1 MLCAGFG
8 CRNLSMSCSSLI
20 ARGTLLGA
28 LATLAG
34 CGGSKGDTMLMRESF
49 NSDDTYSR
57 SVAASSPQA
66 CEAARRVL
74 LSQGYAVTR
83 ADAAAVEGS
92 KNFQLKEA
100 DQSEQLNLRISCASQ
115 DGGKAQVFVSAL
127 QDRYALKKSS
137 TSASVGVGV
146 LGSLSL
152 PVGSSGDSLVRVS
165 STTVQDAAF
174 YKRFFERLNSYLP
187 KVTEAVPAAVSAAP
201 APAPAHAATPAP
213 AAAVP
218 ATPAANSSTPASPA
232 PAAAAPTTVAQPPV
246 RHCRSKRK
254 TPRQHRRRCR
264 KPSPPRSRDGV
275 FTLRAKA

>member
-1 MLCAGFG
+1 
-8 CRNLSMSCSSLI
+8 MSCSSLI
-20 ARGTLLGA
+20 ARTALLGA

-57 SVAASSPQA
+57 SVAATSMQA

-83 ADAAAVEGS
+83 ADAAGVEGS

-100 DQSEQLNLRISCASQ
+100 DQSEQLNLRISCATQ
-115 DGGKAQVFVSAL
+115 EGGKAQVFVSAL

-152 PVGSSGDSLVRVS
+152 PVGSTGDSLVRVS
-165 STTVQDAAF
+165 TTTVQDAAF

-187 KVTEAVPAAVSAAP
+187 NVTQAAPAAASAASAPVVPPHPAAATPAAATAPVPTAAAATPATAVPAAAATSASTAVEQPPVAPLPVEAQDPPP
-201 APAPAHAATPAP
+201 APAPA
-213 AAAVP
+213 
-218 ATPAANSSTPASPA
+218 STPANVPQTEPA
-232 PAAAAPTTVAQPPV
+232 TQP
-246 RHCRSKRK
+246 
-254 TPRQHRRRCR
+254 
-264 KPSPPRSRDGV
+264 
-275 FTLRAKA
+275 

>member
-1 MLCAGFG
+1 
-8 CRNLSMSCSSLI
+8 MSCTSLI
-20 ARGTLLGA
+20 ARGALLGA
-28 LATLAG
+28 LATLVG

-100 DQSEQLNLRISCASQ
+100 DQSEQLNLRISCATQ
-115 DGGKAQVFVSAL
+115 DGGKAQIFVSAL

-187 KVTEAVPAAVSAAP
+187 KVTEA
-201 APAPAHAATPAP
+201 
-213 AAAVP
+213 
-218 ATPAANSSTPASPA
+218 A
-232 PAAAAPTTVAQPPV
+232 PAAAAAMPAPVPAAPHPPAAPATLPAAAPTPAVSAPGAPTAAAPSPTTVEQPPV
-246 RHCRSKRK
+246 A
-254 TPRQHRRRCR
+254 PLPVEAQD
-264 KPSPPRSRDGV
+264 PPPAPANVPQSGPA
-275 FTLRAKA
+275 TQP

>member
-1 MLCAGFG
+1 
-8 CRNLSMSCSSLI
+8 MSCSSLI
-20 ARGTLLGA
+20 ARGALLGA

-57 SVAASSPQA
+57 SVAATSVQA

-83 ADAAAVEGS
+83 ADAAGVEGS

-100 DQSEQLNLRISCASQ
+100 DQSEQLNLRISCATQ

-152 PVGSSGDSLVRVS
+152 PVGSTGDSLVRVS
-165 STTVQDAAF
+165 TTTVQDAAF

-187 KVTEAVPAAVSAAP
+187 NVTQTAPAAAGAATAPAVPAAASASSSITVEPPPVAPLPVEAQDP
-201 APAPAHAATPAP
+201 APAPAQQTE
-213 AAAVP
+213 P
-218 ATPAANSSTPASPA
+218 AT
-232 PAAAAPTTVAQPPV
+232 QP
-246 RHCRSKRK
+246 
-254 TPRQHRRRCR
+254 
-264 KPSPPRSRDGV
+264 
-275 FTLRAKA
+275 

>member
-1 MLCAGFG
+1 
-8 CRNLSMSCSSLI
+8 MSCTSLI
-20 ARGTLLGA
+20 ARGALLGA

-100 DQSEQLNLRISCASQ
+100 EQSEQLNLRISCATQ

-187 KVTEAVPAAVSAAP
+187 KVTDVAPAATSAAP
-201 APAPAHAATPAP
+201 APTPVAPHPPAPVP
-213 AAAVP
+213 AAASTAAP
-218 ATPAANSSTPASPA
+218 AVGT
-232 PAAAAPTTVAQPPV
+232 PAAAATPPAASSTVAQPPV
-246 RHCRSKRK
+246 A
-254 TPRQHRRRCR
+254 PLPVEAQD
-264 KPSPPRSRDGV
+264 PPPAPVDGPQSEP
-275 FTLRAKA
+275 AKQP

>member
-1 MLCAGFG
+1 
-8 CRNLSMSCSSLI
+8 MSCTSLI
-20 ARGTLLGA
+20 ARGALLGA
-28 LATLAG
+28 LATLVG

-100 DQSEQLNLRISCASQ
+100 DQSEQLNLRISCATQ
-115 DGGKAQVFVSAL
+115 DGGKAQIFVSAL

-187 KVTEAVPAAVSAAP
+187 KVTEA
-201 APAPAHAATPAP
+201 AP
-213 AAAVP
+213 AAAAAMPAPVP
-218 ATPAANSSTPASPA
+218 AAPHPPAAPAAPPAAAPTPAVSAPAA
-232 PAAAAPTTVAQPPV
+232 PAAAAPSPTTVEQPPV
-246 RHCRSKRK
+246 A
-254 TPRQHRRRCR
+254 PLPVEAQD
-264 KPSPPRSRDGV
+264 PPPAPANVPQSGPA
-275 FTLRAKA
+275 TQP

>member
-1 MLCAGFG
+1 
-8 CRNLSMSCSSLI
+8 MSLISLI
-20 ARGTLLGA
+20 ARGALLGT

-34 CGGSKGDTMLMRESF
+34 CGGSKGDSMLMRESF
-49 NSDDTYSR
+49 SSDDTYSR
-57 SVAASSPQA
+57 NVAATSPQA

-83 ADAAAVEGS
+83 ADAAGVEGS

-100 DQSEQLNLRISCASQ
+100 EQSEQLNLRISCASQ
-115 DGGKAQVFVSAL
+115 DDGRAQVFVSAL

-187 KVTEAVPAAVSAAP
+187 KVTEAPPATTAAPEPAARQAASPTPVPAAP
-201 APAPAHAATPAP
+201 P
-213 AAAVP
+213 
-218 ATPAANSSTPASPA
+218 
-232 PAAAAPTTVAQPPV
+232 AAAPTPAAVAQPPV
-246 RHCRSKRK
+246 APLPVEAQDPPPAPAQERRGEPA
-254 TPRQHRRRCR
+254 TP
-264 KPSPPRSRDGV
+264 
-275 FTLRAKA
+275 

>member
-1 MLCAGFG
+1 
-8 CRNLSMSCSSLI
+8 MSCSSLI
-20 ARGTLLGA
+20 ARGVLLGA

-49 NSDDTYSR
+49 NSDDVYSR
-57 SVAASSPQA
+57 SVGVSSPQA

-74 LSQGYAVTR
+74 LSQGYGVTR
-83 ADAAAVEGS
+83 ADAASVEGS
-92 KNFQLKEA
+92 KNFQLDEA
-100 DQSEQLNLRISCASQ
+100 DQSEQLNLRISCAAQ

-137 TSASVGVGV
+137 TSASVGVGM

-187 KVTEAVPAAVSAAP
+187 EVTGVVPAAATAAP
-201 APAPAHAATPAP
+201 APASAP
-213 AAAVP
+213 TAAAVP
-218 ATPAANSSTPASPA
+218 PTPVTTIQTPAAPATAAPSTLVQPSVAPSPVQAHEPPQA
-232 PAAAAPTTVAQPPV
+232 PA
-246 RHCRSKRK
+246 KRLQSE
-254 TPRQHRRRCR
+254 PGR
-264 KPSPPRSRDGV
+264 
-275 FTLRAKA
+275 

>member
-1 MLCAGFG
+1 
-8 CRNLSMSCSSLI
+8 MSCSTLI
-20 ARGTLLGA
+20 ARGALLGA

-57 SVAASSPQA
+57 SVASTSPQA

-83 ADAAAVEGS
+83 ADASAVEGS

-100 DQSEQLNLRISCASQ
+100 DQSEQLNLRISCATQ

-187 KVTEAVPAAVSAAP
+187 KVTEAVPAAANAAP
-201 APAPAHAATPAP
+201 APAARAPTATPPPAP
-213 AAAVP
+213 APAVP
-218 ATPAANSSTPASPA
+218 N
-232 PAAAAPTTVAQPPV
+232 AAAPTTPPAAPASTPSVAQPPV
-246 RHCRSKRK
+246 A
-254 TPRQHRRRCR
+254 PLPVEAQD
-264 KPSPPRSRDGV
+264 PPPAPANV
-275 FTLRAKA
+275 PQTEPATQP

>member
-1 MLCAGFG
+1 
-8 CRNLSMSCSSLI
+8 MSCSSLI
-20 ARGTLLGA
+20 ARGALLGA

-57 SVAASSPQA
+57 SVASTSPQA

-83 ADAAAVEGS
+83 ADATAVEGS

-100 DQSEQLNLRISCASQ
+100 DQSEQLNLRISCATQ

-174 YKRFFERLNSYLP
+174 YKRFFDRLNSYLP
-187 KVTEAVPAAVSAAP
+187 KVTEAVPAP
-201 APAPAHAATPAP
+201 APVAPSPPSHAMSSAPVPAATQASEAATP
-213 AAAVP
+213 P
-218 ATPAANSSTPASPA
+218 ATPTTAAPQ
-232 PAAAAPTTVAQPPV
+232 PAATPVAQPPV
-246 RHCRSKRK
+246 APLPVEAQDPPP
-254 TPRQHRRRCR
+254 TPAELPQTE
-264 KPSPPRSRDGV
+264 PASQP
-275 FTLRAKA
+275 

>member
-1 MLCAGFG
+1 
-8 CRNLSMSCSSLI
+8 MSCTSLI
-20 ARGTLLGA
+20 ARGALLGA

-100 DQSEQLNLRISCASQ
+100 EQSEQLNLRISCATQ

-187 KVTEAVPAAVSAAP
+187 KVTDVAPAAASAAP
-201 APAPAHAATPAP
+201 ALTPVVPHAPAPVP
-213 AAAVP
+213 AAASTAAP
-218 ATPAANSSTPASPA
+218 AVGT
-232 PAAAAPTTVAQPPV
+232 PAAAATPPAASGTVAQPPV
-246 RHCRSKRK
+246 APLPVEAQDPPPAPVDGPQSE
-254 TPRQHRRRCR
+254 PARQ
-264 KPSPPRSRDGV
+264 P
-275 FTLRAKA
+275 

>member
-1 MLCAGFG
+1 
-8 CRNLSMSCSSLI
+8 MSCSSLI
-20 ARGTLLGA
+20 ARGALLGA

-100 DQSEQLNLRISCASQ
+100 DQSEQLNLRISAPA
-115 DGGKAQVFVSAL
+115 KTAARRRFVSAL

-137 TSASVGVGV
+137 TSASVGVGM
-146 LGSLSL
+146 LGSVSL

-174 YKRFFERLNSYLP
+174 YKRFSN
-187 KVTEAVPAAVSAAP
+187 A
-201 APAPAHAATPAP
+201 
-213 AAAVP
+213 
-218 ATPAANSSTPASPA
+218 
-232 PAAAAPTTVAQPPV
+232 
-246 RHCRSKRK
+246 
-254 TPRQHRRRCR
+254 
-264 KPSPPRSRDGV
+264 
-275 FTLRAKA
+275 

>member
-1 MLCAGFG
+1 
-8 CRNLSMSCSSLI
+8 MSCTSLI
-20 ARGTLLGA
+20 ARGALLGA
-28 LATLAG
+28 LATLVG

-100 DQSEQLNLRISCASQ
+100 DQSEQLNLRISCATQ
-115 DGGKAQVFVSAL
+115 DGGKAQIFVSAL

-187 KVTEAVPAAVSAAP
+187 KVTEA
-201 APAPAHAATPAP
+201 AP
-213 AAAVP
+213 AAAAAMPAPVP
-218 ATPAANSSTPASPA
+218 AAPHPPAAPAAPPAAAPTPAVSAPGA
-232 PAAAAPTTVAQPPV
+232 PAAAAPSRTTVEQPPV
-246 RHCRSKRK
+246 A
-254 TPRQHRRRCR
+254 PLPVEAQD
-264 KPSPPRSRDGV
+264 PPPAPANVPQSGPA
-275 FTLRAKA
+275 TQP

>member
-1 MLCAGFG
+1 
-8 CRNLSMSCSSLI
+8 MSCSSLI
-20 ARGTLLGA
+20 ARGALLGA

-213 AAAVP
+213 TAAVS
-218 ATPAANSSTPASPA
+218 ATPAANASTPASPA
-232 PAAAAPTTVAQPPV
+232 PAAAAPTAVAQPPV
-246 RHCRSKRK
+246 APLPVEAQDPPP
-254 TPRQHRRRCR
+254 TP
-264 KPSPPRSRDGV
+264 
-275 FTLRAKA
+275 AKVPQTEPATQP

>member
-1 MLCAGFG
+1 
-8 CRNLSMSCSSLI
+8 MSCSSLI
-20 ARGTLLGA
+20 ARGALLGA
-28 LATLAG
+28 LAALAG

-57 SVAASSPQA
+57 NVSATSPQA

-92 KNFQLKEA
+92 KNFQLKDA
-100 DQSEQLNLRISCASQ
+100 DQSEQLNLRISCAGQ
-115 DGGKAQVFVSAL
+115 DGGTAQVFVSAL

-146 LGSLSL
+146 LGSLSV

-187 KVTEAVPAAVSAAP
+187 KVAESTPASA
-201 APAPAHAATPAP
+201 APAPAHAA
-213 AAAVP
+213 
-218 ATPAANSSTPASPA
+218 ASPA
-232 PAAAAPTTVAQPPV
+232 PAPATQPVPTTAAPASTAPSPAAMPTSVAQPPV
-246 RHCRSKRK
+246 A
-254 TPRQHRRRCR
+254 PLPVEAQD
-264 KPSPPRSRDGV
+264 PPPAPAPVPQSEP
-275 FTLRAKA
+275 AKQP

>member
-8 CRNLSMSCSSLI
+8 CRNLPMSCSSLI
-20 ARGTLLGA
+20 ARGALLGA

-34 CGGSKGDTMLMRESF
+34 CGGSKGDTMLTRESF

-201 APAPAHAATPAP
+201 APAPAHAATPAS
-213 AAAVP
+213 AAAVS
-218 ATPAANSSTPASPA
+218 ATPAANASTPASPA
-232 PAAAAPTTVAQPPV
+232 PAAAAPTAVAQPPV
-246 RHCRSKRK
+246 A
-254 TPRQHRRRCR
+254 PLPVEAQD
-264 KPSPPRSRDGV
+264 PPPAPATV
-275 FTLRAKA
+275 PQTEPATQP

>member
-1 MLCAGFG
+1 
-8 CRNLSMSCSSLI
+8 MSCSSLI
-20 ARGTLLGA
+20 ARGALLAA

-57 SVAASSPQA
+57 SVVASSPQA

-92 KNFQLKEA
+92 KNFQLNEA
-100 DQSEQLNLRISCASQ
+100 DQSEQLNLRISCATQ

-152 PVGSSGDSLVRVS
+152 PVGSTGDSLVRVS

-187 KVTEAVPAAVSAAP
+187 KVTEA
-201 APAPAHAATPAP
+201 AP
-213 AAAVP
+213 AAASAAPVAAP
-218 ATPAANSSTPASPA
+218 ATSTAHPAASAPVAASASA
-232 PAAAAPTTVAQPPV
+232 PAAAAPTTPALPVAGSNAVAQPPV
-246 RHCRSKRK
+246 A
-254 TPRQHRRRCR
+254 PLPVEAQD
-264 KPSPPRSRDGV
+264 PPPAPVNVPQSEPA
-275 FTLRAKA
+275 TQP

>member
-1 MLCAGFG
+1 
-8 CRNLSMSCSSLI
+8 MSCSSLI
-20 ARGTLLGA
+20 ARGALLGA

-213 AAAVP
+213 AAAVS
-218 ATPAANSSTPASPA
+218 ATPAANASTPASPA
-232 PAAAAPTTVAQPPV
+232 PAAAAPTAVAQPPV
-246 RHCRSKRK
+246 APLPVEAQD
-254 TPRQHRRRCR
+254 PRRHRRRCR

-275 FTLRAKA
+275 FTLRSKA

>member
-1 MLCAGFG
+1 
-8 CRNLSMSCSSLI
+8 MSCTSLI
-20 ARGTLLGA
+20 ARGALLGA

-34 CGGSKGDTMLMRESF
+34 CGGSKGDSMLMRESF

-57 SVAASSPQA
+57 SVAATSPQA

-100 DQSEQLNLRISCASQ
+100 DQSEQLNLRISCATQ
-115 DGGKAQVFVSAL
+115 DGGKAQIFVSAL

-187 KVTEAVPAAVSAAP
+187 KVTEAAPAAASAMPASAPAAPHPPAAPAAAP
-201 APAPAHAATPAP
+201 APATSAAASSATPAP
-213 AAAVP
+213 V
-218 ATPAANSSTPASPA
+218 
-232 PAAAAPTTVAQPPV
+232 PTTVAQPPV
-246 RHCRSKRK
+246 A
-254 TPRQHRRRCR
+254 PLPVEAQD
-264 KPSPPRSRDGV
+264 PPPAPASV
-275 FTLRAKA
+275 PQSEPATQP

>member
-1 MLCAGFG
+1 
-8 CRNLSMSCSSLI
+8 MSCTSLI
-20 ARGTLLGA
+20 ARGALLGA

-34 CGGSKGDTMLMRESF
+34 CGGSKGDSMLMRESF

-57 SVAASSPQA
+57 SVAATSPQA

-100 DQSEQLNLRISCASQ
+100 DQSEQLNLRISCATQ
-115 DGGKAQVFVSAL
+115 DGGKAQIFVSAL

-187 KVTEAVPAAVSAAP
+187 KVTEAAPAAASAMPASVPAAPHLPAAPASAP
-201 APAPAHAATPAP
+201 APATSAAASSATPAP
-213 AAAVP
+213 
-218 ATPAANSSTPASPA
+218 
-232 PAAAAPTTVAQPPV
+232 APTTVAQPPV
-246 RHCRSKRK
+246 A
-254 TPRQHRRRCR
+254 PLPVEAQD
-264 KPSPPRSRDGV
+264 PPPAPASV
-275 FTLRAKA
+275 PQSEPATQP

>member
-1 MLCAGFG
+1 
-8 CRNLSMSCSSLI
+8 MSCSSLI
-20 ARGTLLGA
+20 ARGALLGA
-28 LATLAG
+28 LAALAG

-57 SVAASSPQA
+57 NVSATSPQA

-100 DQSEQLNLRISCASQ
+100 DQSEQLNLRISCAGQ
-115 DGGKAQVFVSAL
+115 DGGTAQVFVSAL

-146 LGSLSL
+146 LGSLSV

-187 KVTEAVPAAVSAAP
+187 KVAESTPAAAAP
-201 APAPAHAATPAP
+201 APAPAHATPAP
-213 AAAVP
+213 APVP
-218 ATPAANSSTPASPA
+218 ATQPVPTTAAPATTAPPPAAM
-232 PAAAAPTTVAQPPV
+232 PTTVAQPPV
-246 RHCRSKRK
+246 A
-254 TPRQHRRRCR
+254 PLPVEAQD
-264 KPSPPRSRDGV
+264 PPPAPAPVPQSEPA
-275 FTLRAKA
+275 TQP

>member
-1 MLCAGFG
+1 
-8 CRNLSMSCSSLI
+8 MSCTSLI
-20 ARGTLLGA
+20 ARGALLGA
-28 LATLAG
+28 LATLVG

-100 DQSEQLNLRISCASQ
+100 DQSEQLNLRISCATQ
-115 DGGKAQVFVSAL
+115 DGGKEQIFVSAL

-187 KVTEAVPAAVSAAP
+187 KVTEA
-201 APAPAHAATPAP
+201 AP
-213 AAAVP
+213 AAAAAMPAPVP
-218 ATPAANSSTPASPA
+218 AAPHPPAAPAAPPAAAPTPAVSAPAA
-232 PAAAAPTTVAQPPV
+232 PAAAAPSPTTVEQPPV
-246 RHCRSKRK
+246 A
-254 TPRQHRRRCR
+254 PLPVEAQD
-264 KPSPPRSRDGV
+264 PPPAPANVPQSGPA
-275 FTLRAKA
+275 TQP

>member
-1 MLCAGFG
+1 
-8 CRNLSMSCSSLI
+8 MSCSSLI
-20 ARGTLLGA
+20 ARGALLGA

-49 NSDDTYSR
+49 NADDTYSR
-57 SVAASSPQA
+57 SVVASSPQA

-100 DQSEQLNLRISCASQ
+100 DQSEQLNLRISCATQ

-127 QDRYALKKSS
+127 QDRYALKKST

-152 PVGSSGDSLVRVS
+152 PVGSSGDSLVR
-165 STTVQDAAF
+165 
-174 YKRFFERLNSYLP
+174 
-187 KVTEAVPAAVSAAP
+187 
-201 APAPAHAATPAP
+201 
-213 AAAVP
+213 
-218 ATPAANSSTPASPA
+218 
-232 PAAAAPTTVAQPPV
+232 
-246 RHCRSKRK
+246 CG
-254 TPRQHRRRCR
+254 RRRCR
-264 KPSPPRSRDGV
+264 
-275 FTLRAKA
+275 

>member
-1 MLCAGFG
+1 
-8 CRNLSMSCSSLI
+8 MSCSSLI
-20 ARGTLLGA
+20 ARGALLGV

-57 SVAASSPQA
+57 SVAATSVQA

-83 ADAAAVEGS
+83 ADAAGVEGS

-100 DQSEQLNLRISCASQ
+100 DQSEQLNLRISCATQ
-115 DGGKAQVFVSAL
+115 EGGKAQVFVSAL

-152 PVGSSGDSLVRVS
+152 PVGSTGDSLVRVS
-165 STTVQDAAF
+165 TTTVQDAAF

-187 KVTEAVPAAVSAAP
+187 NVTQAVPAAASAAP
-201 APAPAHAATPAP
+201 APVAPPHPAAATPAAAPVPTAAAATP
-213 AAAVP
+213 ATAVP
-218 ATPAANSSTPASPA
+218 ATAATSASTTVEQPPVAPLPVEAQDPPPA
-232 PAAAAPTTVAQPPV
+232 PAPTPTNVPQTEPATQP
-246 RHCRSKRK
+246 
-254 TPRQHRRRCR
+254 
-264 KPSPPRSRDGV
+264 
-275 FTLRAKA
+275 

>member
-1 MLCAGFG
+1 MLVAGFG
-8 CRNLSMSCSSLI
+8 CRKFSMSCSSLI
-20 ARGTLLGA
+20 ARTALFGA

-57 SVAASSPQA
+57 SVAATSVQA

-83 ADAAAVEGS
+83 ADAAGVEGS

-100 DQSEQLNLRISCASQ
+100 DQSEQLNLRISCATQ
-115 DGGKAQVFVSAL
+115 EGGKAQVFVSAL

-152 PVGSSGDSLVRVS
+152 PVGSTGDSLVRVS
-165 STTVQDAAF
+165 TTTVQDAAF

-187 KVTEAVPAAVSAAP
+187 NVTQAVPAAASAAP
-201 APAPAHAATPAP
+201 APVAPPHPAAAKPAAAPVPTAAAATPAT
-213 AAAVP
+213 AVP
-218 ATPAANSSTPASPA
+218 ATAATSASTTVEQPPVAPLPVEAQDPPPAPAPASTPANVPQTEPA
-232 PAAAAPTTVAQPPV
+232 TQP
-246 RHCRSKRK
+246 
-254 TPRQHRRRCR
+254 
-264 KPSPPRSRDGV
+264 
-275 FTLRAKA
+275 

>member
-1 MLCAGFG
+1 
-8 CRNLSMSCSSLI
+8 MSCSSLI
-20 ARGTLLGA
+20 ARGALLGA

-57 SVAASSPQA
+57 SVASTSPQA

-100 DQSEQLNLRISCASQ
+100 DQSEQLNLRISCATQ

-174 YKRFFERLNSYLP
+174 YKRFFDRLNSYLP
-187 KVTEAVPAAVSAAP
+187 KVTEAVPASVAP
-201 APAPAHAATPAP
+201 SPPPPAHAMSQAPVPVP
-213 AAAVP
+213 AAAQASEAATAP
-218 ATPAANSSTPASPA
+218 ATPATAAPQ
-232 PAAAAPTTVAQPPV
+232 PAATPVEQPPV
-246 RHCRSKRK
+246 APLPVEAQDPPP
-254 TPRQHRRRCR
+254 TPAQV
-264 KPSPPRSRDGV
+264 PQTEPATQP
-275 FTLRAKA
+275 

>member
-1 MLCAGFG
+1 
-8 CRNLSMSCSSLI
+8 MSCSSLI
-20 ARGTLLGA
+20 ARGALLGA

-57 SVAASSPQA
+57 SVASTSPQA

-100 DQSEQLNLRISCASQ
+100 DQSEQLNLRISCATQ

-174 YKRFFERLNSYLP
+174 YKRFFDRLNSYLP
-187 KVTEAVPAAVSAAP
+187 KVTEAVPAPVAPSPPPHAMSSAPVP
-201 APAPAHAATPAP
+201 AATQASEAATP
-213 AAAVP
+213 P
-218 ATPAANSSTPASPA
+218 ATPTTAAPQ
-232 PAAAAPTTVAQPPV
+232 PAATPVAQPPV
-246 RHCRSKRK
+246 APLPVEAQDPPP
-254 TPRQHRRRCR
+254 TPAELLQTE
-264 KPSPPRSRDGV
+264 PASQP
-275 FTLRAKA
+275 

>member
-1 MLCAGFG
+1 
-8 CRNLSMSCSSLI
+8 MSCSSLI
-20 ARGTLLGA
+20 ARGALLGA

-83 ADAAAVEGS
+83 ADAVAVEGS
-92 KNFQLKEA
+92 KNFQLEEV
-100 DQSEQLNLRISCASQ
+100 DQSEQLNLRISCATQ

-137 TSASVGVGV
+137 TTASVGVGV

-174 YKRFFERLNSYLP
+174 YKRFFERLNAYLP
-187 KVTEAVPAAVSAAP
+187 KVTEAVPATASA
-201 APAPAHAATPAP
+201 APAPAHAAAP
-213 AAAVP
+213 AVA
-218 ATPAANSSTPASPA
+218 ATPAANTQTPASPA
-232 PAAAAPTTVAQPPV
+232 PAAANPATVAHPPV
-246 RHCRSKRK
+246 A
-254 TPRQHRRRCR
+254 PLPVQAQD
-264 KPSPPRSRDGV
+264 PPPAP
-275 FTLRAKA
+275 AKVPQTEPATQP

>member
-1 MLCAGFG
+1 
-8 CRNLSMSCSSLI
+8 MSRSSLI
-20 ARGTLLGA
+20 AHGALLGA

-57 SVAASSPQA
+57 NVAATSPQA

-100 DQSEQLNLRISCASQ
+100 EQSEQLNLRISCATQ

-174 YKRFFERLNSYLP
+174 YKRFFDRLNSYLP
-187 KVTEAVPAAVSAAP
+187 KVTEAVSAA
-201 APAPAHAATPAP
+201 

-218 ATPAANSSTPASPA
+218 PSPSPAHAMLVA
-232 PAAAAPTTVAQPPV
+232 PAAPMPAATAAAQTGEATNSPAAAPSPVAAPVAQPPV
-246 RHCRSKRK
+246 AQPPVAPLPVEAQDPPP
-254 TPRQHRRRCR
+254 TPAEVPQTE
-264 KPSPPRSRDGV
+264 PATQP
-275 FTLRAKA
+275 

>member
-1 MLCAGFG
+1 
-8 CRNLSMSCSSLI
+8 MSCSSLI
-20 ARGTLLGA
+20 ARGALLGA

-49 NSDDTYSR
+49 DSDDTYSR
-57 SVAASSPQA
+57 SVASTSPQA

-100 DQSEQLNLRISCASQ
+100 DQSEQLNLRISCATQ

-146 LGSLSL
+146 LGSVSL

-187 KVTEAVPAAVSAAP
+187 KVTEALPAPVPPPQAMSSAPVPAATQASE
-201 APAPAHAATPAP
+201 AATP
-213 AAAVP
+213 P
-218 ATPAANSSTPASPA
+218 ATPTASAPQSAATS
-232 PAAAAPTTVAQPPV
+232 VAQPPV
-246 RHCRSKRK
+246 AQPPVAPLPVEAQDPPP
-254 TPRQHRRRCR
+254 TPA
-264 KPSPPRSRDGV
+264 
-275 FTLRAKA
+275 TLSQAEPATQP

>member
-1 MLCAGFG
+1 
-8 CRNLSMSCSSLI
+8 MSRTSPI
-20 ARGTLLGA
+20 AHGALLGA

-100 DQSEQLNLRISCASQ
+100 DQSEQLNLRISCATQ

-187 KVTEAVPAAVSAAP
+187 NVTEAVPAAASAAPAPLPAHAAAP
-201 APAPAHAATPAP
+201 APAPAAVVPATSTASATPAP
-213 AAAVP
+213 VP
-218 ATPAANSSTPASPA
+218 AAT
-232 PAAAAPTTVAQPPV
+232 AAPTTVAQPPV
-246 RHCRSKRK
+246 A
-254 TPRQHRRRCR
+254 PLPVEAQD
-264 KPSPPRSRDGV
+264 PPPAP
-275 FTLRAKA
+275 AKVPQTEPGTQP

>member
-1 MLCAGFG
+1 
-8 CRNLSMSCSSLI
+8 MSCSSLI
-20 ARGTLLGA
+20 ARGALLGA

-57 SVAASSPQA
+57 SVASTSPQA

-100 DQSEQLNLRISCASQ
+100 DQSEQLNLRISCATQ

-174 YKRFFERLNSYLP
+174 YKRFFDRLNSYLP
-187 KVTEAVPAAVSAAP
+187 KVTEAVPAPATAAPPPAHAISQAP
-201 APAPAHAATPAP
+201 APVP
-213 AAAVP
+213 AAAQASEAATAP
-218 ATPAANSSTPASPA
+218 ATPATAAPQ
-232 PAAAAPTTVAQPPV
+232 PAATPVEQPPV
-246 RHCRSKRK
+246 APLPVEAQDPPP
-254 TPRQHRRRCR
+254 TPAQV
-264 KPSPPRSRDGV
+264 PQTEPATQP
-275 FTLRAKA
+275 

>member
-1 MLCAGFG
+1 
-8 CRNLSMSCSSLI
+8 
-20 ARGTLLGA
+20 
-28 LATLAG
+28 
-34 CGGSKGDTMLMRESF
+34 MLMRESF

-57 SVAASSPQA
+57 NVSATSPQA

-100 DQSEQLNLRISCASQ
+100 DQSEQLNLRISCAGQ
-115 DGGKAQVFVSAL
+115 DGGTAQVFVSAL

-146 LGSLSL
+146 LGSLSV

-187 KVTEAVPAAVSAAP
+187 KVAESTPAAAAP
-201 APAPAHAATPAP
+201 APAPAHAAT
-213 AAAVP
+213 
-218 ATPAANSSTPASPA
+218 SPA
-232 PAAAAPTTVAQPPV
+232 PAPVPATQPVPTTAAPATTAPPPAAMPTTVAQPPIAPLPV
-246 RHCRSKRK
+246 EA
-254 TPRQHRRRCR
+254 QD
-264 KPSPPRSRDGV
+264 PPPAPAPVPQGEPA
-275 FTLRAKA
+275 TQP

>member
-1 MLCAGFG
+1 
-8 CRNLSMSCSSLI
+8 MSCSSLI
-20 ARGTLLGA
+20 ARGALLGA

-57 SVAASSPQA
+57 SVASTSPQA

-100 DQSEQLNLRISCASQ
+100 DQSEQLNLRISCATQ

-174 YKRFFERLNSYLP
+174 YKRFFDRLNSYLP
-187 KVTEAVPAAVSAAP
+187 KVT
-201 APAPAHAATPAP
+201 
-213 AAAVP
+213 AAVP
-218 ATPAANSSTPASPA
+218 APATAAPPPPPHAISQAPAPVPAATQASEAATPPPTPTTAAPQ
-232 PAAAAPTTVAQPPV
+232 PAATHVAQPPV
-246 RHCRSKRK
+246 APLPVEAQDPPP
-254 TPRQHRRRCR
+254 TP
-264 KPSPPRSRDGV
+264 
-275 FTLRAKA
+275 AKLPQTEPASQP

>member
-1 MLCAGFG
+1 
-8 CRNLSMSCSSLI
+8 MSCSSLI
-20 ARGTLLGA
+20 ARGALLGA

-49 NSDDTYSR
+49 NADDTYSR
-57 SVAASSPQA
+57 SVVASSPQA

-100 DQSEQLNLRISCASQ
+100 DQSEQLNLRISCATQ

-127 QDRYALKKSS
+127 QDRYALKKST

-187 KVTEAVPAAVSAAP
+187 RVTEAAP
-201 APAPAHAATPAP
+201 APAPATAHPAATTAAAAP
-213 AAAVP
+213 AAVP
-218 ATPAANSSTPASPA
+218 AAGSSTI
-232 PAAAAPTTVAQPPV
+232 AQPPV
-246 RHCRSKRK
+246 A
-254 TPRQHRRRCR
+254 PLPVEAQD
-264 KPSPPRSRDGV
+264 PPPASTNVPQSEPATQR
-275 FTLRAKA
+275 

>member
-1 MLCAGFG
+1 
-8 CRNLSMSCSSLI
+8 MSCTSLI
-20 ARGTLLGA
+20 ARGALFGA
-28 LATLAG
+28 LATLVG

-100 DQSEQLNLRISCASQ
+100 DQSEQLNLRISCATQ
-115 DGGKAQVFVSAL
+115 DGDKAQIFVSAL

-187 KVTEAVPAAVSAAP
+187 KVTEA
-201 APAPAHAATPAP
+201 AP
-213 AAAVP
+213 AAAAAMPAPVP
-218 ATPAANSSTPASPA
+218 AAPHPPAAPAAPPAAAPTPAVSAPAA
-232 PAAAAPTTVAQPPV
+232 PAAAAPSPATVEQPPV
-246 RHCRSKRK
+246 A
-254 TPRQHRRRCR
+254 PLPVEAQD
-264 KPSPPRSRDGV
+264 PPPAPANVPQSGPA
-275 FTLRAKA
+275 TQP

>member
-1 MLCAGFG
+1 
-8 CRNLSMSCSSLI
+8 MSCSSLI
-20 ARGTLLGA
+20 ARTALLGA
-28 LATLAG
+28 LATRAG

-57 SVAASSPQA
+57 SVAATSVQA

-83 ADAAAVEGS
+83 ADAAGVEGS

-100 DQSEQLNLRISCASQ
+100 DQSEQLNLRISCATQ
-115 DGGKAQVFVSAL
+115 EGGKAQVFVSAL

-152 PVGSSGDSLVRVS
+152 PVGSTGDSLVRVS
-165 STTVQDAAF
+165 TTTVQDAAF

-187 KVTEAVPAAVSAAP
+187 NVTQAVPAAASAAP
-201 APAPAHAATPAP
+201 APVAPPHPAAAKPAAAPVPTAAAATPAT
-213 AAAVP
+213 AVP
-218 ATPAANSSTPASPA
+218 ATAATSASTTVEQPPVAPLPVEAQDPPPAPAPASTPANVPQTEPA
-232 PAAAAPTTVAQPPV
+232 TQP
-246 RHCRSKRK
+246 
-254 TPRQHRRRCR
+254 
-264 KPSPPRSRDGV
+264 
-275 FTLRAKA
+275 

>member
-1 MLCAGFG
+1 
-8 CRNLSMSCSSLI
+8 MSCSSLI
-20 ARGTLLGA
+20 ARAALLGA

-57 SVAASSPQA
+57 SVAATSMQA

-83 ADAAAVEGS
+83 ADAAGVEGS

-100 DQSEQLNLRISCASQ
+100 DQSEQLNLRISCATQ
-115 DGGKAQVFVSAL
+115 EGGKAQVFVSAL

-152 PVGSSGDSLVRVS
+152 PVGSTGDSLVRVS
-165 STTVQDAAF
+165 TTTVQDAAF

-187 KVTEAVPAAVSAAP
+187 NVTQAAPAAASTTSVPSAPAHPVAAPAATPAP
-201 APAPAHAATPAP
+201 APAPA
-213 AAAVP
+213 AAAIP
-218 ATPAANSSTPASPA
+218 AVA
-232 PAAAAPTTVAQPPV
+232 PAAAAAPASSTVEQPPV
-246 RHCRSKRK
+246 APLPVEAQDPLPAPSKVPQ
-254 TPRQHRRRCR
+254 TEPATQ
-264 KPSPPRSRDGV
+264 P
-275 FTLRAKA
+275 

>member
-1 MLCAGFG
+1 
-8 CRNLSMSCSSLI
+8 MSRTSLI
-20 ARGTLLGA
+20 AQGALLGA

-49 NSDDTYSR
+49 DSDDTYSR
-57 SVAASSPQA
+57 NVAATSAQA

-83 ADAAAVEGS
+83 ADATGVEGS
-92 KNFQLKEA
+92 KNFQLKDAE
-100 DQSEQLNLRISCASQ
+100 QSEQLNLRISCASQ

-137 TSASVGVGV
+137 TSASVGVGM

-174 YKRFFERLNSYLP
+174 YKRFFERLTSYLP
-187 KVTEAVPAAVSAAP
+187 KVTQAVSATAAPVPAAMAPRPPAAP
-201 APAPAHAATPAP
+201 AAVTAPAVPPAQPSAANASVGSAAATPAE
-213 AAAVP
+213 
-218 ATPAANSSTPASPA
+218 
-232 PAAAAPTTVAQPPV
+232 VAQPPV
-246 RHCRSKRK
+246 A
-254 TPRQHRRRCR
+254 PLPVEAQD
-264 KPSPPRSRDGV
+264 PPPAP
-275 FTLRAKA
+275 AKAPPHEPSTQP